1 MICLK
6 ANQVFALLSL
16 LLAVILVGCKDEG
29 SIRVYNV
36 PKMTNPDNTTNVNA
50 GHADHP
56 GHNDPG
62 HVHGT
67 ITVRMVGAIVPRAD
81 RVWFF
86 KAMAPEPLIK
96 PEIEKIRKV
105 IENVK
110 FVANVGG
117 DETQPKE
124 LPQWELPE
132 GWTNKG
138 KSGMRYDT
146 INIGSAAHPIELTVT
161 PLGPGSGDV
170 AANVQ
175 RWAGQV
181 GVNNPSANAIAS
193 YIDTITVAGK
203 AATFVNIP
211 GTGGDG
217 SMASRQ
223 PPQNPNGGPNPTPR
237 PTGQP
242 MKVTYKTPEG
252 WDEQRAGG
260 MRMASFSVT
269 AGGSTAEI
277 TVIPLPMNAAE
288 AASPIAN
295 INRWRGQVGL
305 PPLTQK
311 EIIDDLEAEDLGET
325 PKYVRVI
332 KIDNQQA
339 LLTDMTA
346 PESASPRETIVG
358 VLHPIPEIGYIY
370 FYKMK
375 GPADLVAANRD
386 KFLALLQSVAYEP

>member
-1 MICLK
+1 MNCSKPKLVI
-6 ANQVFALLSL
+6 ALFSL
-16 LLAVILVGCKDEG
+16 VLAATLVGCKDEG

-36 PKMTNPDNTTNVNA
+36 PKLTNPENAAANTGRGSHT
-50 GHADHP
+50 GHNHP
-56 GHNDPG
+56 GHN
-62 HVHGT
+62 HGD
-67 ITVRMVGAIVPRAD
+67 ITVRMVGAIIPRAD

-96 PEIEKIRKV
+96 AEVETIRQL

-117 DETQPKE
+117 DESEPRE
-124 LPQWELPE
+124 LPQWELPK
-132 GWTNKG
+132 GWTNAG

-146 INIGSAAHPIELTVT
+146 ITIGSAAHPIELTVT

-170 AANVQ
+170 TANVQ

-181 GVNNPSANAIAS
+181 GVNNPSTSQLAS
-193 YIDTITVAGK
+193 YTEAIRVAGQP
-203 AATFVNIP
+203 ATFVNIP

-223 PPQNPNGGPNPTPR
+223 PPQNPNGNPARR
-237 PTGQP
+237 PTGDP
-242 MKVTYKTPEG
+242 LKVRYKTPAG
-252 WDEQRAGG
+252 WEEQKAGG
-260 MRMASFSVT
+260 MRLAAFTVK
-269 AGGSTAEI
+269 AGDAVAEV
-277 TVIPLPMNAAE
+277 TVIPLPMAAAE

-295 INRWRGQVGL
+295 INRWRGQVSL
-305 PPLTQK
+305 QPLTQK
-311 EIIDDLEAEDLGET
+311 EILEDLEADDLGET
-325 PKYVRVI
+325 PKYVRI
-332 KIDNQQA
+332 IEIDKQQA

-346 PESASPRETIVG
+346 PESASPRERIIG

-375 GPADLVAANRD
+375 GPADLVGANKD